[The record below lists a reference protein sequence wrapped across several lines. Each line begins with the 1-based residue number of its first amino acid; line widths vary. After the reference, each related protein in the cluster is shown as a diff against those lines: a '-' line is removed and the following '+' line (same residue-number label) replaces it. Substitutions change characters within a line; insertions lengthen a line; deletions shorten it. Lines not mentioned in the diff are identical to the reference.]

1 MKLLKRK
8 ICDVEFDV
16 YSPAY
21 YRRGTL
27 EILFLGAERGWR
39 LVDADYKDPT
49 PYKAKEDAV
58 MRYVYA
64 MQS

>member
-1 MKLLKRK
+1 MKLLKRR

-27 EILFLGAERGWR
+27 EILFLGIERGWR
-39 LVDADYKDPT
+39 LLDPDYIDPS
-49 PYKAKEDAV
+49 PYATKEDAV

-64 MQS
+64 MQQ